1 MPASLTRGRDMSGV
15 WVKTHLAAYRRN
27 NDWFRYETH
36 VGGMKSD
43 TARTAHSAAVSLP
56 ETWRTVKHPIVWS
69 LVLSTGLHAALFS
82 GADQL
87 RPSVPVPLP
96 LTADLQAT
104 ITIEDQVIGSQIT
117 RAAAASH
124 SKSLEPALS
133 AMQSHYKRLRK
144 AVDRQTQEIV
154 VMKQHSQRQVG
165 RIENLQRE
173 RVTMA
178 RDNLGL
184 RLEIT
189 RQTQSQEALQAQH
202 KELTLLYKT
211 SLAQNTRLHQT
222 SDQQQQLHK
231 LQVDENQKLK
241 NQTLSQAD
249 QIAAA
254 KERETLIKL
263 DHTRLTETVAI
274 LETSNQRLR
283 NTTQKLESQKQ
294 MLVDDAAE
302 RIRQNSTLREQ
313 VAAISATSKQEQV
326 RHKNALEQTIRKAD
340 LLRERHT
347 TATQLTDRL
356 RAEIKRDQ
364 LNRTA
369 ERDAARMQLKRA
381 HTENKQ
387 LRDHKQQTT
396 AQLHRAGIIE
406 KNLRTEIKRLEKQ
419 LTVTTSDR
427 PTSTTQAAMTIT
439 TSAPLGDASSNHQ
452 PQPIAGNPKPVY
464 PRLAIKKRLQGD
476 VILTVSIQPTGAVNR
491 VTLKRSSGFKLLDS
505 AAMDAVRHWRYEPLP
520 EDALPVTRSDQIP
533 INFRLKSKT

>member
-1 MPASLTRGRDMSGV
+1 
-15 WVKTHLAAYRRN
+15 
-27 NDWFRYETH
+27 
-36 VGGMKSD
+36 
-43 TARTAHSAAVSLP
+43 
-56 ETWRTVKHPIVWS
+56 
-69 LVLSTGLHAALFS
+69 
-82 GADQL
+82 
-87 RPSVPVPLP
+87 
-96 LTADLQAT
+96 
-104 ITIEDQVIGSQIT
+104 
-117 RAAAASH
+117 
-124 SKSLEPALS
+124 
-133 AMQSHYKRLRK
+133 
-144 AVDRQTQEIV
+144 
-154 VMKQHSQRQVG
+154 
-165 RIENLQRE
+165 
-173 RVTMA
+173 MA

-189 RQTQSQEALQAQH
+189 RRTQSQEALQAQH

-211 SLAQNTRLHQT
+211 SLAQNTRLHQM
-222 SDQQQQLHK
+222 SDHQQQLHK

-241 NQTLSQAD
+241 NQALRQTD

-263 DHTRLTETVAI
+263 DHTRLTETVAN

-294 MLVDDAAE
+294 MLLDDAAE
-302 RIRQNSTLREQ
+302 RIRQNSTLRKQ
-313 VAAISATSKQEQV
+313 VAAISAASKQEQV
-326 RHKNALEQTIRKAD
+326 RHRNEVKQTIRKVD

-369 ERDAARMQLKRA
+369 ERDAARMQLKLA

-387 LRDHKQQTT
+387 LQDHNQQTT
-396 AQLHRAGIIE
+396 AQLHRARIIE
-406 KNLRTEIKRLEKQ
+406 KHLRTEIKRLEKQ
-419 LTVTTSDR
+419 LRVTTNDR
-427 PTSTTQAAMTIT
+427 RTSRTQATMTVT

-452 PQPIAGNPKPVY
+452 PKPIAGNPKPVY
-464 PRLAIKKRLQGD
+464 PRLAIKQRLQGD
-476 VILTVSIQPTGAVNR
+476 VILAVSIQPTGAVSR
-491 VTLKRSSGFKLLDS
+491 ITLKRSSGFKLLDS

>member
-1 MPASLTRGRDMSGV
+1 
-15 WVKTHLAAYRRN
+15 
-27 NDWFRYETH
+27 
-36 VGGMKSD
+36 
-43 TARTAHSAAVSLP
+43 
-56 ETWRTVKHPIVWS
+56 
-69 LVLSTGLHAALFS
+69 
-82 GADQL
+82 
-87 RPSVPVPLP
+87 
-96 LTADLQAT
+96 
-104 ITIEDQVIGSQIT
+104 
-117 RAAAASH
+117 
-124 SKSLEPALS
+124 
-133 AMQSHYKRLRK
+133 
-144 AVDRQTQEIV
+144 
-154 VMKQHSQRQVG
+154 
-165 RIENLQRE
+165 
-173 RVTMA
+173 MA

-189 RQTQSQEALQAQH
+189 RRTQSQEALQAQH

-254 KERETLIKL
+254 KERETLSKL

-313 VAAISATSKQEQV
+313 VAAISAASKQEQV
-326 RHKNALEQTIRKAD
+326 RHKNELEQTIRKAD

-369 ERDAARMQLKRA
+369 ERDAARMQLKLA

-387 LRDHKQQTT
+387 LRNHKQQTT

-427 PTSTTQAAMTIT
+427 QTSTTQAAMTIT
-439 TSAPLGDASSNHQ
+439 TTAPLGDASSNHQ

>member
-1 MPASLTRGRDMSGV
+1 
-15 WVKTHLAAYRRN
+15 
-27 NDWFRYETH
+27 
-36 VGGMKSD
+36 
-43 TARTAHSAAVSLP
+43 
-56 ETWRTVKHPIVWS
+56 
-69 LVLSTGLHAALFS
+69 
-82 GADQL
+82 
-87 RPSVPVPLP
+87 
-96 LTADLQAT
+96 
-104 ITIEDQVIGSQIT
+104 

-133 AMQSHYKRLRK
+133 AMQSHYKQLRK

-154 VMKQHSQRQVG
+154 VMKQHSRLQAE

-178 RDNLGL
+178 QDNLGL

-211 SLAQNTRLHQT
+211 SLAQNTRLHQM
-222 SDQQQQLHK
+222 SDHQQQLHK

-241 NQTLSQAD
+241 NQTLSQTD

-263 DHTRLTETVAI
+263 DHTRLTETVAN

-294 MLVDDAAE
+294 MLMDDAAE
-302 RIRQNSTLREQ
+302 RIRQNSTLRKQ
-313 VAAISATSKQEQV
+313 VAAISAASKQEQV
-326 RHKNALEQTIRKAD
+326 HHKNELEQTIRKVD

-356 RAEIKRDQ
+356 RTEIKRDQ

-369 ERDAARMQLKRA
+369 ERDAARMQLKLA

-387 LRDHKQQTT
+387 LRDHNQQTT

-419 LTVTTSDR
+419 LRVTTNDR
-427 PTSTTQAAMTIT
+427 RTSTTQATMTVT
-439 TSAPLGDASSNHQ
+439 ASAPLGDASSNHQ
-452 PQPIAGNPKPVY
+452 PKPIAGNPKPVY
-464 PRLAIKKRLQGD
+464 PRLAIKQRLQGD
-476 VILTVSIQPTGAVNR
+476 VILAVSIQPTGAVSR
-491 VTLKRSSGFKLLDS
+491 ITLKRSSGFKLLDS
-505 AAMDAVRHWRYEPLP
+505 AAMDAVRHWR
-520 EDALPVTRSDQIP
+520 
-533 INFRLKSKT
+533 